1 MILNDGGAVNGN
13 GSNQDDGEARGGAGD
28 TGLLMI
34 RRSLWP
40 AFMCLSV
47 GLFAVGFACSLLLEI
62 RGREIT
68 SWLELG
74 ARMLMMCA
82 IQGTGAIMA
91 SWITIIALE
100 VLKMGSMIASEEI
113 IKFFR
118 LDRIRA
124 WQIRRAR
131 EEGIAIGE
139 ARGYERGLRDAAS
152 GSVSNGGSGAD

>member
-1 MILNDGGAVNGN
+1 MILNDGSAVNGN
-13 GSNQDDGEARGGAGD
+13 GANHDDGEARGGGD

-40 AFMCLSV
+40 AFMCLSI
-47 GLFAVGFACSLLLEI
+47 GLFTVGFACSILLEI

-74 ARMLMMCA
+74 ARILMMCA

-91 SWITIIALE
+91 SWVTIIALE

-113 IKFFR
+113 IKFLR
-118 LDRIRA
+118 LDKIRA

-139 ARGYERGLRDAAS
+139 ARARKRYEAAN
-152 GSVSNGGSGAD
+152 GSVSDGDSGAD